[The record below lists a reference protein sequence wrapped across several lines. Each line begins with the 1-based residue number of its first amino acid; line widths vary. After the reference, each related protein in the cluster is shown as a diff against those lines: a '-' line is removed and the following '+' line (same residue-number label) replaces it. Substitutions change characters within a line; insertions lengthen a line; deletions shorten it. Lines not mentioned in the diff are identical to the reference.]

1 MKAEVTGIEEANKR
15 LNDEVK
21 KLGRLSERFVTK
33 AMISISA
40 QTVPMIPI
48 DTGFL
53 VNSEFRKVRQVSDG
67 FEGEIGYGAEYAAAV
82 HDSDGYA
89 KGKGIP
95 RDPEDPSR
103 GDYWDPDAEPRF
115 LEKGLEAFIED
126 ELDALIRKELGE

>member
-53 VNSEFRKVRQVSDG
+53 VNSEYRKVRKVGDG
-67 FEGEIGYGAEYAAAV
+67 FEGEIGYGAEYAPYV
-82 HDSDGYA
+82 HEAPGTLKGQPRPGGNGEYWGPDGEPEFLA
-89 KGKGIP
+89 KGV
-95 RDPEDPSR
+95 ES
-103 GDYWDPDAEPRF
+103 
-115 LEKGLEAFIED
+115 FIED
-126 ELDALIRKELGE
+126 ELDRIIREELGE